1 MRTQLIRLAVIGA
14 VAGFVSACSTYIP
27 SAPPTMAET
36 RATLDEVGGA
46 DLPTIQDIV
55 VVPRSDF
62 ADRFGGKAKGEYDET
77 KKTVYLPDDWR
88 YGSGLTTLAHELKHY
103 ADDVKR
109 VAKNE
114 CSASRAGADYAASR
128 AWHETTQQEIN
139 YGLMSGCS
147 RQAVDARYAEIPAT
161 PAAISADAPER
172 KHVKPSAVARVADN
186 KPVVPADNHAQ
197 SLGEEVRPAE
207 TVAVEQAPVIRLRP
221 AVVAI
226 GHNTAPVEALSLA
239 GNQKTAAIRS
249 IALEH
254 ADADRDLQDRV
265 GATYQIASDIPHNL
279 SSASEMPPAEV
290 MTTTVSDTLKAM
302 PRSSGRWW
310 RAA

>member
-1 MRTQLIRLAVIGA
+1 
-14 VAGFVSACSTYIP
+14 
-27 SAPPTMAET
+27 MAET

-147 RQAVDARYAEIPAT
+147 LQAVDARYAELTAT
-161 PAAISADAPER
+161 PVALSADVPEK
-172 KHVKPSAVARVADN
+172 KHVKPTAAVRMADN
-186 KPVVPADNHAQ
+186 KRVIPANNNAESHREEIHAV
-197 SLGEEVRPAE
+197 EAVD
-207 TVAVEQAPVIRLRP
+207 VEQAPVQQLRP
-221 AVVAI
+221 AVAAI
-226 GHNTAPVEALSLA
+226 GHMSAPVEALSLES
-239 GNQKTAAIRS
+239 NQKIAAIRS
-249 IALEH
+249 VEPGY
-254 ADADRDLQDRV
+254 ADAGHPLEDHV
-265 GATYQIASDIPHNL
+265 TTTYQIASDMPHTL